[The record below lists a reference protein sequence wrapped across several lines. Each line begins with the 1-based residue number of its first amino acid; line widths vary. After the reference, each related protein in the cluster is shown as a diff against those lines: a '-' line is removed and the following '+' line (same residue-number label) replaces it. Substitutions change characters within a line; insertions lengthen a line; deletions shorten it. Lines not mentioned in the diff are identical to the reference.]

1 MAYYYLVVMMCT
13 HSTMVRE
20 PLQNWV
26 KCGLSGDRFDF
37 ALLKA
42 AEERQIP
49 IFGICR
55 GMQVLNVY
63 PVAAPCIKI

>member
-1 MAYYYLVVMMCT
+1 MQKDCL
-13 HSTMVRE
+13 
-20 PLQNWV
+20 W
-26 KCGLSGDRFDF
+26 
-37 ALLKA
+37 LLR

-63 PVAAPCIKI
+63 RGGSLYHVLAQDKQS